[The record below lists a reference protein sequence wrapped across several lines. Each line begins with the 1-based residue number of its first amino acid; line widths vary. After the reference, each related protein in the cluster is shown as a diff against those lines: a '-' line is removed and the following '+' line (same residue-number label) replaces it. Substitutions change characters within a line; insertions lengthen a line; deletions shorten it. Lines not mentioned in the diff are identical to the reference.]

1 MAKLYENAKKS
12 ILGQFWALFAQF
24 FWKINFWDFFMF
36 LDFYCCAKFLKK
48 KFDFKVH
55 PEGIPKLLVAKTYP
69 VGSNP
74 KVLYKNWK
82 FWAILVIFYAK
93 TKNQTIWLIEKKPR
107 KNPASAQFSLDILQF
122 NTGNYSWHVM
132 WMDRIIK
139 MYLFIPNKMQKINF
153 IPQLV
158 PDRANSLF

>member
-1 MAKLYENAKKS
+1 MQKNP
-12 ILGQFWALFAQF
+12 FWALFAQF

-55 PEGIPKLLVAKTYP
+55 PEGIPKLLVAKTYL

-107 KNPASAQFSLDILQF
+107 KNPEKTQHQLNSVLTYCNLTLEITLDMSCEW
-122 NTGNYSWHVM
+122 TES
-132 WMDRIIK
+132 
-139 MYLFIPNKMQKINF
+139 
-153 IPQLV
+153 
-158 PDRANSLF
+158 

>member
-1 MAKLYENAKKS
+1 
-12 ILGQFWALFAQF
+12 
-24 FWKINFWDFFMF
+24 MF

-55 PEGIPKLLVAKTYP
+55 PEGIPKLLVAKTYL

-107 KNPASAQFSLDILQF
+107 KNPEKTQHQLNSVLTYCNLTLEITLDMSCEW
-122 NTGNYSWHVM
+122 TES
-132 WMDRIIK
+132 
-139 MYLFIPNKMQKINF
+139 
-153 IPQLV
+153 
-158 PDRANSLF
+158 